1 MIAIRAEDLTFNP
14 PKTINPNR
22 VFKQECM
29 RKFLFFMLCCLC
41 GNLLAQITFPE
52 NGVADNRDGL
62 YAFTN
67 ATIYKSYDQ
76 KLDNSTL
83 IIKDGKVIAV
93 GQGVRIPPDAVVFDA
108 SGKTIYAAFI
118 DLYAQ
123 YGLPAENPEPR
134 ERGGRPQFLTDKKG
148 AYGWNEALKTEFNA
162 VENFSPNS
170 KEAKEWREAG
180 FGTVLSQKMD
190 GISRGSATLV
200 AVGDE
205 RAHEMILKEKAGHF
219 LTFSKGTSTQNYP
232 SSLMGY
238 IALIRQTYLDGKWY
252 AEIGKK
258 EEINLSLEAW
268 NQLQSLPQFFAV
280 SNRLDLLRANE
291 IAKEFGV
298 NYIIKGGGDEYQ
310 RIETIKATGAPLIL
324 PLEFPDAYDVE
335 NPFDAEIINYNDL
348 KHWEMAPANP
358 AMLEAAGIEFALT
371 SDGLKKKSSFLDQVR
386 KAIEYGLSE
395 KTALK
400 ALTHNPATFCKA
412 TDVVGSLNNGT
423 TASFLITDQNIFD
436 KKAKILEV
444 WVHGKR
450 HAMKSL
456 KEEDISGN
464 YDLKIDQQT
473 YNLVVTGKESPELKI
488 VNADSSEIKVKG
500 SVQYGVKTISLSFNP
515 EKEGGK
521 YRLQGVFTDNG
532 FSGKGQD
539 AKGNWVSW
547 TAEKTSDTPIL
558 NKEEKQDSSSNEKPE
573 IGKVIYPFV
582 AFGREKLPEATTV
595 LFKNATVW
603 TNEKDGILENADV
616 LVSNGKIQKVGK
628 GLTAPAG
635 ATTVDASGK
644 HLTSGI
650 IDEHTHIG
658 VSRGVNEGTQASSAE
673 VRIGDVVNP
682 EDINIYR
689 QLSGGVT
696 AAQQLHGSANP
707 IGGQSSLIKFRWG
720 KTAEELKIKGADGYI
735 KFALGENVKQS
746 NWGDNQTI
754 RFPQTRMGVEQVF
767 VDHFTRAKEYGA
779 LKASGKP
786 YRKDLELEALLEI
799 INKERFITCHSYRQ
813 SEINMLMKVAE
824 QFGFTVNT
832 FTHILEGY
840 KVADKMAEHGAGGST
855 FADWWAYKF
864 EVWEAIPY
872 NGALM
877 HEQGVVVAYNSDDAE
892 MARRLNQE
900 AAKAVKYGN
909 VSEEDAWKF
918 VTLNPAKLLHLDDRM
933 GSIKAGKDA
942 DLVLWSDNPLS
953 IEAKALQTY
962 VDGVKYFDRE
972 EDEELRQAMA
982 SEKNRI
988 IQKML
993 DTKKKGG
1000 KTKPV
1005 DGKRQELYHCDSIEG
1020 EEHEH

>member
-1 MIAIRAEDLTFNP
+1 MIAIRAEDLTFNL
-14 PKTINPNR
+14 PKTLHPNR

-29 RKFLFFMLCCLC
+29 RKLLFFMLCCLSSS
-41 GNLLAQITFPE
+41 LLAQITFPE

-67 ATIYKSYDQ
+67 ATIYKSFDQ
-76 KLDNSTL
+76 KLENSTL

-93 GQGVRIPPDAVVFDA
+93 GQGVRIPPDAVVIDA
-108 SGKTIYAAFI
+108 TGKTIYPAFI

-148 AYGWNEALKTEFNA
+148 AFAWNEALKTEFDA
-162 VENFSPNS
+162 VDNFEPNS

-298 NYIIKGGGDEYQ
+298 KYIIKGGGDEYQ
-310 RIETIKATGAPLIL
+310 RIEEIKATGAPLIL

-412 TDVVGSLNNGT
+412 TDMVGSLNNGT

-464 YDLKIDQQT
+464 YNLKIEQQA

-515 EKEGGK
+515 EKESGK

-539 AKGNWVSW
+539 ANGNWVSW
-547 TAEKTSDTPIL
+547 TAEKTSNTPTL
-558 NKEEKQDSSSNEKPE
+558 NKEEKKDSSSNEKPE

-628 GLTAPAG
+628 GLDAPAG

-953 IEAKALQTY
+953 IEAKGLQTY

-972 EDEELRQAMA
+972 EDKELRQAMA

-1000 KTKPV
+1000 KTRPV

-1020 EEHEH
+1020 EEHQH